1 MDPNNNLRSL
11 IKMFFQYLGLLVAVV
26 SAVCEFKFINN
37 YRMDRFNYHVP
48 LLVAFILGLGVFLFG
63 GRP

>member
-1 MDPNNNLRSL
+1 
-11 IKMFFQYLGLLVAVV
+11 MFFQYIGLLVAVV